1 MAFGDLETTAPVERL
16 GDYWRLPAS
25 AQRYDKGRF
34 AHPYGRLYRARE
46 ERAIR
51 LAFGGLARGSLVLD
65 AACGT
70 GRIAELLRREGFTV
84 IGCDI
89 SRAMMNVARPRLAS
103 LGYPLPLVETTV
115 EHLPYRTGSF
125 DAVACIG
132 LLMHL
137 DGDIRRRV
145 LRELARISRGRVI
158 VQYGCA
164 GALLRVHARMTGRM
178 VGDVKFAVS
187 TGEMA
192 DDLARTGLRERA
204 RFWALRPVSSSV
216 ILRLTA

>member
-1 MAFGDLETTAPVERL
+1 MAFADLESTPRVERL

-25 AQRYDKGRF
+25 AQRYDTGRF
-34 AHPYGRLYRARE
+34 AHPYGRLYRACE

-51 LAFGGLARGSLVLD
+51 LALGGLARGSTVLD

-70 GRIAELLRREGFTV
+70 GRIAELLRHQGFKV
-84 IGCDI
+84 IACDI

-103 LGYPLPLVETTV
+103 QGYTLPLVETTV
-115 EHLPYRTGSF
+115 EHLSYRSGSF
-125 DAVACIG
+125 DAVTCIG

-137 DGDIRRRV
+137 DADIRRRT
-145 LRELARISRGRVI
+145 LGELARVSRGPVI

-164 GALLRVHARMTGRM
+164 GAFLRAHARMTGRM
-178 VGDVKFAVS
+178 VGDVKFAVAN
-187 TGEMA
+187 GEMA
-192 DDLARTGLRERA
+192 DDLACAGLRERG